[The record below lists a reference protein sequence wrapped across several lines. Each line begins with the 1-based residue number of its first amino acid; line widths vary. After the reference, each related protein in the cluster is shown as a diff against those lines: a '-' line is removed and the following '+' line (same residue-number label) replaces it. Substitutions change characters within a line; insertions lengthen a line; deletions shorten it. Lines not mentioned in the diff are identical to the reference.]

1 MRLSEE
7 YRQTTDLHPQPQSRN
22 PPSLEICNYCVF
34 VGVNAKTK
42 YRLGTVNWKSFV
54 GKDFLWI
61 KLKYEL
67 TVHFKHEMIAKHSK
81 ETLNKVEL
89 RINRVRINRTRPVA
103 ARRERGKGNQQT
115 RLEIIIIIK
124 VEIFQ
129 SLLRICGPWSIW
141 ASDKKINWPGWKI
154 TGPDF

>member
-1 MRLSEE
+1 
-7 YRQTTDLHPQPQSRN
+7 
-22 PPSLEICNYCVF
+22 
-34 VGVNAKTK
+34 
-42 YRLGTVNWKSFV
+42 
-54 GKDFLWI
+54 
-61 KLKYEL
+61 
-67 TVHFKHEMIAKHSK
+67 MIAKHSK

-103 ARRERGKGNQQT
+103 ARRERGKGSQQT

-141 ASDKKINWPGWKI
+141 ASDKKINWLG
-154 TGPDF
+154 